1 MSGLNR
7 SSIDVMGFLSRLMGR
22 RRGPLAENE
31 PDEEQETPRLP
42 KPPPTPTTRQPKM
55 PDPTP
60 SASMPEISGGTAG
73 TPSYGSQGGT
83 PSTERLHNP
92 TRPGR

>member
-1 MSGLNR
+1 
-7 SSIDVMGFLSRLMGR
+7 
-22 RRGPLAENE
+22 
-31 PDEEQETPRLP
+31 
-42 KPPPTPTTRQPKM
+42 
-55 PDPTP
+55 
-60 SASMPEISGGTAG
+60 MPEISGGTAG